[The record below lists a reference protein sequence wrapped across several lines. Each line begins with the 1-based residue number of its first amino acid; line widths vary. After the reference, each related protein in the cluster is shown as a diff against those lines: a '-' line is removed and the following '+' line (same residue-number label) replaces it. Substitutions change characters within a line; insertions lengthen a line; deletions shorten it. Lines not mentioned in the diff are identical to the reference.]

1 MLKSLKWQEGLVLS
15 IKVEEGLFV
24 VAQMRNNHLL
34 EVFNTFKSNDDWRG
48 IDLNKVDGLFTVFV
62 SIKNIKKI
70 FSGVVSTD
78 AVVPNG
84 RPVEKR
90 MLSAIFG
97 TPGNTGAKLIE
108 LTDTY
113 SNIDAKVINENL
125 SPDSDLDLIHRY
137 ELCGM
142 VGDPEKIIAR
152 IKVYRETGVNCD
164 PSKEFLFPSI
174 QRPLG

>member
-24 VAQMRNNHLL
+24 VAQMRKNHLL
-34 EVFNTFKSNDDWRG
+34 EVFNIFRSTDDWSG
-48 IDLNKVDGLFTVFV
+48 IDLNKVDVLFAVFV
-62 SIKNIKKI
+62 SIKNIKNI
-70 FSGVVSTD
+70 FSGLVSTD

-113 SNIDAKVINENL
+113 CNIGAKVINENL
-125 SPDSDLDLIHRY
+125 SPDSDLNLIHRY

-152 IKVYRETGVNCD
+152 IKIYRETGVNWD
-164 PSKEFLFPSI
+164 PSKEFLFPNI
-174 QRPLG
+174 QRPAG

>member
-1 MLKSLKWQEGLVLS
+1 MNK
-15 IKVEEGLFV
+15 
-24 VAQMRNNHLL
+24 
-34 EVFNTFKSNDDWRG
+34 
-48 IDLNKVDGLFTVFV
+48 IDVLFTVFV

-70 FSGVVSTD
+70 FSSVVSAD

-90 MLSAIFG
+90 RLSAIFG

-108 LTDTY
+108 LTDAY
-113 SNIDAKVINENL
+113 SNIGAKVINGNL
-125 SPDSDLDLIHRY
+125 SPDSDLKLIHRY

-152 IKVYRETGVNCD
+152 IKVYRETGVNWD
-164 PSKEFLFPSI
+164 PSKEFLLPSI
-174 QRPLG
+174 QRPRG

>member
-15 IKVEEGLFV
+15 IKVDEGLYA

-34 EVFNTFKSNDDWRG
+34 EIFNIFRSDDGWKD
-48 IDLNKVDGLFTVFV
+48 IDLNNVDKLFTIFV

-70 FSGVVSTD
+70 FSSIVSTD
-78 AVVPNG
+78 AVVPND

-108 LTDTY
+108 LSDNY
-113 SNIDAKVINENL
+113 SNIGAQVIKDNL
-125 SPDSDLDLIHRY
+125 SPDDDLDLIRRY

-142 VGDPEKIIAR
+142 VGDPEKITAR
-152 IKVYRETGVNCD
+152 IKAYRETGVNWD
-164 PSKEFLFPSI
+164 SSKEFLFPGI
-174 QRPLG
+174 QRHLN